1 MAFNI
6 RDNLLRSC
14 GFWEA
19 LNDSKTM
26 HCHGEREGTMKGL
39 AIGDL
44 LLPTSKMVNVFNVE
58 GVREI
63 MTEVLTTNF
72 KSEDRSDIRRTW
84 RNVEENGPAAE
95 PPPEDLPAL
104 IMDVD
109 ILAIHICPISRD
121 MLDRARKFRIIS
133 TARSGVE
140 NIDVQ
145 AATERGIAVLNT
157 PNHNAQ
163 AVAEYTIGLMLAETR
178 NIARSYL
185 ALKKRQWREYYSNTE
200 FIPELNGSTIGIVGY
215 GQNGRLVVE
224 KLRSFDVHI
233 LVHDPFVSA
242 DVIKNA
248 MCTPVDFE
256 TLLRESD
263 IISLHAQLTPE
274 TQGMIGERELRMMK
288 PSAYLI
294 NTARAGLIDLKAFT
308 RALQDKW
315 ISGAAVDVY
324 ETEPVS
330 PDYPLFSLDNVT
342 FTNHRAGDTRNA
354 YWRAPLIMGAQIA
367 KLLKGERPDFIVNP
381 EAIKVK

>member
-1 MAFNI
+1 
-6 RDNLLRSC
+6 
-14 GFWEA
+14 
-19 LNDSKTM
+19 
-26 HCHGEREGTMKGL
+26 MKGL